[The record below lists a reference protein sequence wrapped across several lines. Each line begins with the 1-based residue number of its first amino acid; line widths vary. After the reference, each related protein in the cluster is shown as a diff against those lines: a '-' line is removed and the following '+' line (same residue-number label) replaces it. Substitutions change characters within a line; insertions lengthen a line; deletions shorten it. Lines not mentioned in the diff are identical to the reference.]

1 MIPVQVSAWIPL
13 QENFHVYNPREKKPQ
28 TSSPKE
34 FLLLGRP
41 PSPHPISGHNMASE
55 LAIGVSFILGV
66 EEAYWP
72 IVCGHLPGSVQS

>member
-1 MIPVQVSAWIPL
+1 MGIIL
-13 QENFHVYNPREKKPQ
+13 ERRKPQ

-55 LAIGVSFILGV
+55 LAFGVSFILAV
-66 EEAYWP
+66 EEAYWQKYVA
-72 IVCGHLPGSVQS
+72 ICQEVCKAR